1 VREGYFEETG
11 HFAVEGGGLLQFVFE
26 VDDDTA
32 EVLVRF
38 ETFVDFVEIADEL
51 VDGLVEFLGFA

>member
-1 VREGYFEETG
+1 
-11 HFAVEGGGLLQFVFE
+11 VEGGGLLQFVFE
-26 VDDDTA
+26 VDDYTA